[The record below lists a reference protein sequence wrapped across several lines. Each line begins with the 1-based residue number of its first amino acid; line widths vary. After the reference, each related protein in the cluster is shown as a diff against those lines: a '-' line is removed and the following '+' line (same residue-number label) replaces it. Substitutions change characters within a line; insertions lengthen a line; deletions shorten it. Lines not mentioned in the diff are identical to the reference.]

1 MLIPEVTESN
11 ETEQSK
17 KTIIAYFP
25 QAWHKEMT
33 DQTIPAT
40 QIWEVIDHVL
50 TAIKTC

>member
-1 MLIPEVTESN
+1 VLIPEVTESN

-17 KTIIAYFP
+17 KTIIAYLR
-25 QAWHKEMT
+25 QTWHKEMT
-33 DQTIPAT
+33 GQTIPAT

>member
-25 QAWHKEMT
+25 QTLHKAIT
-33 DQTIPAT
+33 GKTIPAT